1 MKAFAVV
8 AMAAML
14 IVGCMQGPTG
24 PEGPQGQTG
33 ATGATG
39 ATGPEGPSGSSDVYV
54 LDSYLTTPNSNGTYT
69 IANPYTLS
77 APLVSVYV
85 RESSAYA
92 WFIPEYG
99 VDAYGNVTIYN
110 YTSYG
115 VADALADFE
124 YRIVEISN

>member
-1 MKAFAVV
+1 MEMKAFAVLGIV
-8 AMAAML
+8 SML
-14 IVGCMQGPTG
+14 ILGCMTGPTG
-24 PEGPQGQTG
+24 PEGPTG
-33 ATGATG
+33 S
-39 ATGPEGPSGSSDVYV
+39 TGPQGASGQSDVYV
-54 LDSYLTTPNSNGTYT
+54 LDSYLTIPNSNGTYT
-69 IANPYTLS
+69 ISNPYTLS

-85 RESSAYA
+85 RESSAYS

-110 YTSYG
+110 FTSYG